1 MKKNYVAYWSL
12 FLEQNLDLSNSF
24 KSLFLKM
31 VAFRPEERP
40 SIDDILNDEWM
51 KEINNLNDGDMNI
64 LENEVRQ
71 ELQNRRNNHN

>member
-64 LENEVRQ
+64 LENEVSQ
-71 ELQNRRNNHN
+71 ELQNRRNN

>member
-51 KEINNLNDGDMNI
+51 KEINNLNDEQMNF
-64 LENEVRQ
+64 LENEIIAEFKGRKG
-71 ELQNRRNNHN
+71 EI

>member
-24 KSLFLKM
+24 KRLFLKM

-64 LENEVRQ
+64 LENEVSQ
-71 ELQNRRNNHN
+71 ELQNRRNN